1 MSTFDADTFLGTE
14 TDAPMETHFKPVP
27 EGEYTAMIDAVVAKE
42 VNDSPVLDVSYII
55 LDDALRTEMNMERV
69 SVRQSIFIDMESDGR
84 IALGENRNVKLGKL
98 REALGQN
105 NAGAWAPRMLVGAGP
120 VTIKTVNKPDK
131 NDPETI
137 YSNVQRVA
145 AAA

>member
-1 MSTFDADTFLGTE
+1 
-14 TDAPMETHFKPVP
+14 
-27 EGEYTAMIDAVVAKE
+27 
-42 VNDSPVLDVSYII
+42 
-55 LDDALRTEMNMERV
+55 MNMERV

-120 VTIKTVNKPDK
+120 VTIKTINKPDK